1 MPLPSAPPRAP
12 QRSSA
17 RSPAQKR
24 ALNDLLLKGILCA
37 LIGLGVLLSP
47 VYLTSP
53 GMQGIVAKSSL
64 VGWFALVLG
73 LAFMALYAWRRRG

>member
-47 VYLTSP
+47 VYVTSP
-53 GMQGIVAKSSL
+53 GMQGIVGQSSL